1 MKVKKRSFKALHKLR
16 SGIVDLKRLIAVLP
30 MIILFATPLFS
41 SSAKEPNNLGISES
55 QQSGKIITGRVTDNK
70 GEPLIGVNVVEA
82 GTTNGTVTDVDG
94 NYSLKLTTSN
104 PILNVSYIG
113 FKTQIINVGN
123 RSVVNISMEEE
134 TSFLDEVVVV
144 GYGTMKQ
151 KDLTGA
157 ISTIKTDGLKAES
170 PRSIQDL
177 LRGNS
182 AGLSIGFA
190 NSAKGDASLQ
200 IRGKNT
206 LKAGSSP
213 LIVLDGVIYEGSLSD
228 INPMDVQSIDVLK
241 DASSAAVYGAKA
253 ASGVVVILT

>member
-1 MKVKKRSFKALHKLR
+1 MKVKKRSFKTLHKLR

-123 RSVVNISMEEE
+123 RSGLIFQWKRKQV
-134 TSFLDEVVVV
+134 FW
-144 GYGTMKQ
+144 MK
-151 KDLTGA
+151 L
-157 ISTIKTDGLKAES
+157 
-170 PRSIQDL
+170 
-177 LRGNS
+177 
-182 AGLSIGFA
+182 
-190 NSAKGDASLQ
+190 
-200 IRGKNT
+200 
-206 LKAGSSP
+206 
-213 LIVLDGVIYEGSLSD
+213 
-228 INPMDVQSIDVLK
+228 
-241 DASSAAVYGAKA
+241 
-253 ASGVVVILT
+253 